1 MNARTPSMIVSALVI
16 AALAVTASLNI
27 AAAPQ
32 AAQGPNDVMA
42 SLLSEVHALRVA
54 MERSAT
60 ATPRLQLTLAR
71 LNIEEQ
77 RTTQLGAQ
85 LEHVRHQISDSAAE
99 IQKTSDDLA
108 EYTRRLQTES
118 SEPLKTAVERERA
131 VLEQQLR
138 HQNADQQQLRVQEA
152 EAAQLF
158 TAEQNRWTLLNAR
171 LDELEQLLGP
181 VK

>member
-1 MNARTPSMIVSALVI
+1 MNVRTPSIVSTLVI

-32 AAQGPNDVMA
+32 APGSGDVMA

-54 MERSAT
+54 MERSA
-60 ATPRLQLTLAR
+60 AVTPRVQLTLAR

-77 RTTQLGAQ
+77 RTSQVGAQ
-85 LEHVRHQISDSAAE
+85 LERVRRQIADSAAE
-99 IQKTSDDLA
+99 IQKTNDDLT
-108 EYTRRLQTES
+108 EYTRRVQTETNDQV
-118 SEPLKTAVERERA
+118 KTAVERERT
-131 VLEQQLR
+131 VLEQKLR
-138 HQNADQQQLRVQEA
+138 QQNADQQQLRVQEA